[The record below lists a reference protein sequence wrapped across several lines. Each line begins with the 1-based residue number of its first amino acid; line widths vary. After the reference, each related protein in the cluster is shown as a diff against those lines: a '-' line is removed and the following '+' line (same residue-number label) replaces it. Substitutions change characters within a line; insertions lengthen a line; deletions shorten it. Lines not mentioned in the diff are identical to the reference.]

1 MSSLPL
7 PTTVDQPWLS
17 VHNAMEAGM
26 QPSMD
31 DEESLHF
38 TAMVWWVLGMHP
50 SLKKKATVGQLNAWH
65 AQRLSAVLSC
75 IKHA

>member
-1 MSSLPL
+1 
-7 PTTVDQPWLS
+7 
-17 VHNAMEAGM
+17 M